1 MADNINASG
10 VDDTHDLC
18 ERMRRPSSDYNGLEE
33 QAEKCLQARQAVP
46 NTVKTE
52 KWIQITLE
60 INKESREALKG
71 YTLALAAS

>member
-33 QAEKCLQARQAVP
+33 QAEKCLQARQAVTK
-46 NTVKTE
+46 TVKTE
-52 KWIQITLE
+52 K
-60 INKESREALKG
+60 
-71 YTLALAAS
+71 